1 MKSLAYFYSV
11 WIKIAIFMH
20 NQIKMW
26 NKQLYYYQFFISIKR
41 EYDEEEEDENH
52 KQKLF
57 ILWFFINTFSDLLR
71 QIISLDLVG

>member
-1 MKSLAYFYSV
+1 
-11 WIKIAIFMH
+11 MH